1 MVVKPYACYLVE
13 LKRDAQIATVWA
25 TDKIENCS
33 EPYKKERDKA
43 FLLENNNFLKSYL
56 QHFFCIYIVLL
67 YLKNILSM
75 DERM

>member
-33 EPYKKERDKA
+33 EPYKKERDK
-43 FLLENNNFLKSYL
+43 
-56 QHFFCIYIVLL
+56 
-67 YLKNILSM
+67 
-75 DERM
+75 